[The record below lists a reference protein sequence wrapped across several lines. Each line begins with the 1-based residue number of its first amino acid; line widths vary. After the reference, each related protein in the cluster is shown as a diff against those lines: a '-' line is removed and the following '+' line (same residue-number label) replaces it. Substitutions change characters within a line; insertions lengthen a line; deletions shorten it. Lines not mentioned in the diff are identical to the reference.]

1 MKTTLELPDELVRE
15 AKLRAVTQGRALKD
29 LIAEFIRQGLGMSG
43 PETPRLP
50 AQGSLVQ
57 IGPGG
62 LPVVHCRADAAAT
75 LSSLHDLLQLEQQ
88 TQAEEDVLHARV
100 AG

>member
-29 LIAEFIRQGLGMSG
+29 LIAEFIRQGLGMSNA
-43 PETPRLP
+43 EATRLP
-50 AQGSLVQ
+50 AEDSIVQ
-57 IGPGG
+57 VGLGG
-62 LPVVHCRADAAAT
+62 LPVIRCRADAPAT
-75 LSSLHDLLQLEQQ
+75 RASLQDLLQMEQH
-88 TQAEEDVLHARV
+88 TQSDEDVPYARV